1 MFDSNRA
8 QETAENNLIEKM
20 KDSVQLMEGID
31 EDEVCGVQSEVVAY
45 NDMVADRKV

>member
-8 QETAENNLIEKM
+8 QDTAENNLIEKI

-31 EDEVCGVQSEVVAY
+31 EDEVC
-45 NDMVADRKV
+45 DI